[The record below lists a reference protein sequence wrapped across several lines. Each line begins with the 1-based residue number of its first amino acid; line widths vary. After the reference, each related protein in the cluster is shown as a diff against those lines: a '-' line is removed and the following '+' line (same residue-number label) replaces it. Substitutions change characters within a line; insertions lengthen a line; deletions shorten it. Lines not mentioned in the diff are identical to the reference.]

1 MSTIP
6 PAVDNEAAHRFELT
20 LDGHLAELQY
30 RLDGDRIA
38 LVHTGVPDELEGK
51 GIGGALVT
59 AAIDR
64 AAVAGLTVVPECPF
78 ARHWLERHA
87 ETAGRVNIEWPDHPH
102 D

>member
-6 PAVDNEAAHRFELT
+6 PVVDDEGAHRFELT

-30 RLDGDRIA
+30 RIDGDRIV
-38 LVHTGVPDELEGK
+38 LIHTGVPDELGGK

-64 AAVAGLTVVPECPF
+64 AAAAGMAVVPS
-78 ARHWLERHA
+78 AQTR
-87 ETAGRVNIEWPDHPH
+87 
-102 D
+102 